1 VTPDLRRVLDA
12 LRSAKGA
19 SQEAPLAG
27 RLATRAAAVVRVAGI
42 RAGRRVVWPSAGRA
56 LLERFELPAAG
67 RGEVTVEI
75 LASAIS
81 PGTERAQYLRLPNAR
96 PAFPHHPGYSAVGR
110 VVDRG
115 RGAGGL
121 AVGELVAVPRAP
133 HASLVTVP
141 ASEVYAVP
149 DGVALAEAS
158 LTYLAIIAAYGV
170 DRCGLEPGE
179 LVCVIGAGPIGLLA
193 QRIAH
198 ARGAQTAVVA
208 PSERARALVELTPGA
223 RLLHAVDE
231 LAAAAAIDAAGQE
244 DTLELAASA
253 AADGARVV
261 LLGSPRG
268 LQRLPLSAMGRRRL
282 TVVGAHISRLAGE
295 RAETGRDD
303 FRRFADE
310 YLTGLREGTIA
321 AADLVGEAV
330 DPREPEL
337 AYRRLADGSLR
348 SAYFDWQRLEPS
360 ERVAPAPVLP
370 RRSSAPGSVVVSAR
384 PRATGER
391 LGFAVIGCGDI
402 GAENAAAIASAANAR
417 VVACYDAVPA
427 LAQAVAAQHGA
438 VASGS
443 LDAALAEAGVQA
455 VVVSV
460 PHAAHEEV
468 SLAALERGLHLVVEK
483 PVAHDLA
490 SARRIASA
498 ADRSSGLASV
508 CFPFRFESAALA
520 AQALIDEGALG
531 ELRGS
536 TITMLVDKPPSYWL
550 GGYSGRATSSWRTSR
565 VASGGG
571 ILIMNATHLVDRAL
585 HLTGAAVEEV
595 AAFASQSAETGEVED
610 SIAVSMRY
618 AGGAVGSI
626 VGASSARGG
635 SSASGLTVWGTLGQ
649 IVLDDRPR
657 AFTLHAAADGEAG
670 RWRNLDA
677 AESADPRVV
686 YFERFVEA
694 VRGAAPLDIALA
706 AGVTVQEVVEAAYR
720 SVESGRPVRIEEL
733 R

>member
-1 VTPDLRRVLDA
+1 MTPDPRRVLDA

-19 SQEAPLAG
+19 SQGAPLVG
-27 RLATRAAAVVRVAGI
+27 RLATRAAAAARIAGVRS
-42 RAGRRVVWPSAGRA
+42 GRRVVWPSSGRA

-96 PAFPHHPGYSAVGR
+96 PAFPHYPGYSAAGR
-110 VVDRG
+110 VVERG
-115 RGAGGL
+115 RGASF
-121 AVGELVAVPRAP
+121 AVGELVAVPRAA
-133 HASLVTVP
+133 HASLVTVR

-149 DGVALAEAS
+149 EGVTAGQAA

-170 DRCGLEPGE
+170 ERCNVEPDA
-179 LVCVIGAGPIGLLA
+179 LVCVIGAGPIGRLA
-193 QRIAH
+193 QRIAE
-198 ARGAQTAVVA
+198 ARGARTVVVTRA
-208 PSERARALVELTPGA
+208 DRARAHELG
-223 RLLHAVDE
+223 
-231 LAAAAAIDAAGQE
+231 AAAVIDAAAQN

-253 AADGARVV
+253 AAEGARIV

-268 LQRLPLSAMGRRRL
+268 PQQLPLTALGDRRL
-282 TVVGAHISRLAGE
+282 TLVGAHISRLAGE

-310 YLTGLREGTIA
+310 FLAGVRDGRIDV
-321 AADLVGEAV
+321 ADLIGEAV

-337 AYRRLADGSLR
+337 AYRRLADRTLR
-348 SAYFDWQRLEPS
+348 AAHFDWTLLPES
-360 ERVAPAPVLP
+360 ERNASAPLVPRRGSAPVAVA
-370 RRSSAPGSVVVSAR
+370 APAR
-384 PRATGER
+384 PRVSGEP
-391 LGFAVIGCGDI
+391 LGFAVVGCGDI
-402 GAENAAAIASAANAR
+402 GLENAAAIARAGNAR
-417 VVACYDAVPA
+417 VVTCFDAVPE
-427 LAQAVAAQHGA
+427 LAAAAAERHGGVAA
-438 VASGS
+438 GS
-443 LDAALAEAGVQA
+443 LEEALAETGVEA

-468 SLAALERGLHLVVEK
+468 SVVALDRGLHLVIEK

-490 SARRIASA
+490 SALRIAEA
-498 ADRSSGLASV
+498 ATRSSGLASV
-508 CFPFRFESAALA
+508 CFPFRYEPDAVA
-520 AQALIDEGALG
+520 AQALVDGGALG

-550 GGYSGRATSSWRTSR
+550 GGYSGRASSSWRSSR
-565 VASGGG
+565 AAAGGG
-571 ILIMNATHLVDRAL
+571 ILIMNATHLVDRVL

-595 AAFASQSAETGEVED
+595 AAFAMQSTETGEVED
-610 SIAVSMRY
+610 SITVSLRY

-635 SSASGLTVWGTLGQ
+635 SSASGLTLWGTLGQ

-670 RWRNLDA
+670 RWRELA
-677 AESADPRVV
+677 STEAADPRVV
-686 YFERFVEA
+686 YFERFVDC
-694 VRGAAPLDIALA
+694 VRKGSPPEIGLA
-706 AGVTVQEVVEAAYR
+706 AGVAVQEVVEAAYR
-720 SVESGRPVRIEEL
+720 SVEGGRPVRIEEL